1 MKISVIVPYRNAA
14 PWLVR
19 CLNSLTDNEGDFEF
33 ILVNDHSSDAGPGI
47 VKQYAA
53 IDDRFVVLD
62 NQRGPGVSGARNTG
76 LDAVKGDF
84 TTFLDADDKYIDN
97 AFYTFKKAI
106 NANKLAAMIQLNH
119 LRYYSKTNTTALKL
133 KYSNESGVYKVDDLP
148 KFWFSVWNKIF
159 RSDFVKDI
167 RFDERL
173 QYGEDGLFVLECLAT
188 GAYIYHA
195 DRQTVAVVH
204 SFINENS
211 LSKVKTT
218 DDLLKQ
224 IHVYEEYLLNQERPE
239 MRVAFCKELSRLWG
253 TETFARC
260 FGGKR

>member
-33 ILVNDHSSDAGPGI
+33 IFVNDRSEDAGPSI
-47 VKQYAA
+47 VRQYAA
-53 IDDRFVVLD
+53 IDERIVVLD
-62 NQRGPGVSGARNTG
+62 NERGPGVSGARNTG
-76 LDAVKGDF
+76 LDAFKGDWA
-84 TTFLDADDKYIDN
+84 TFLDADDKYIDN
-97 AFYTFKKAI
+97 AFYTLKKAI
-106 NANKLAAMIQLNH
+106 NADRLAAVIQLNH
-119 LRYYSKTNTTALKL
+119 LRHYSKINKTVM
-133 KYSNESGVYKVDDLP
+133 KYTNESGVYKVDELP
-148 KFWFSVWNKIF
+148 NIWFGVWNKLF
-159 RSDFVKDI
+159 RADFVKDI

-173 QYGEDGLFVLECLAT
+173 QYGEDGLFVLECLSK

-195 DRQTVAVVH
+195 EKQSVVVVH
-204 SFINENS
+204 CFENENS
-211 LSKVKTT
+211 LSKVKTA

-260 FGGKR
+260 FGGNFER